1 MSMCNNIFRKV
12 SWPKMINQ
20 TDKRVNSENL
30 NRSNKDGRRNTN
42 YTISKRSKNLTMLQ
56 SLKKYHLDK
65 LRYL

>member
-1 MSMCNNIFRKV
+1 
-12 SWPKMINQ
+12 MINQ